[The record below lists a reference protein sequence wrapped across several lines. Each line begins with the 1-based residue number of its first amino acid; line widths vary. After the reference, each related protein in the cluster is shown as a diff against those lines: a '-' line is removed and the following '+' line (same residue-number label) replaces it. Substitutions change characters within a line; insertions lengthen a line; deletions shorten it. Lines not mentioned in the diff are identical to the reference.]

1 MPSISDLHN
10 LVTEAGVNQARFV
23 FADPHLM
30 DRAVATYDVA
40 SGSIVYGMCLN
51 PQNQTFYTDP
61 LIVSQNAADR
71 GRLLVND
78 KTVLLFGGPS
88 PQWCVNYLEGHRFTP
103 VYFQAE
109 SSPAGTHLKLVENS
123 TGTALVD
130 RLASSI
136 DFEHEDYFVVM
147 ALVDGN
153 GNHVFISYGFD
164 WKGTWAAGI
173 YLKSIYSNV
182 AIYTNQYYII
192 HWIDYNGDGIP
203 QPNEMT
209 QTATG

>member
-1 MPSISDLHN
+1 
-10 LVTEAGVNQARFV
+10 
-23 FADPHLM
+23 M

-40 SGSIVYGMCLN
+40 SGSIAYGMCFN
-51 PQNQTFYTDP
+51 PQNQGFYTDP
-61 LIVSQNAADR
+61 LLVSQNLADR
-71 GRLLVND
+71 GRLLVSN

-88 PQWCVNYLEGHRFTP
+88 PHWCVAYLEARRLAP

-109 SSPAGTHLKLVENS
+109 SSRGGMRWKFIETS
-123 TGTALVD
+123 TGIAKIDL
-130 RLASSI
+130 LASSI
-136 DFEHEDYFVVM
+136 DLEHEDYFVIES
-147 ALVDGN
+147 LVDAN
-153 GNHVFISYGFD
+153 NNHVFISYGFD

-192 HWIDYNGDGIP
+192 HWMDYNGDGIP

-209 QTATG
+209 QTAPG